1 MNERTDPPGGR
12 WVERGDRWGIA
23 CLRCGLTYDESVAD
37 RWHDHQVVHQG
48 EGMGV
53 SPSEYRVIKR
63 LTAKVRFLYGREEAD
78 SLTESALAFLTAR
91 RTRSVRPPGAEG
103 E

>member
-1 MNERTDPPGGR
+1 MTERTDPPGGR
-12 WVERGDRWGIA
+12 WVERGGRWGVV
-23 CLRCGLTYDESVAD
+23 CLRCGLTYDESVVD
-37 RWHDHQVVHQG
+37 RWNDHMVVHQG

-63 LTAKVRFLYGREEAD
+63 LTAKVRCLYGREEAD
-78 SLTESALAFLTAR
+78 SLTESALAFLMAR
-91 RTRSVRPPGAEG
+91 RTRSISPSGAEG